1 MNYATPNPMHTKATL
16 FPTFSMMMVLVSSS
30 FVCIIWTMVAVVGP
44 TMEGVAAFCPSPS
57 QSAAIS
63 KIRVRNSIITITPTK
78 QQHSE
83 QHPGSCRISS
93 LLRVATSVQPVSATN
108 KAASNTTTN
117 SSPPPA
123 PKPKETNNSKPPPAT
138 RSASTNEA
146 PNNSKSNT
154 DDDDETLGIVGNWE
168 NLFGNWVLRP
178 TFGGD
183 SSSGDEFAASNSQPR
198 AVIHFLGGALVGK
211 APHITYRYL
220 LEKLAAEG
228 FLIVAT
234 PFDLSFDHLATCDD
248 VLTKFEAVAPTLAK
262 EYGALPVV
270 GIGHSCGALLQVLI
284 SSLFPDTPRLAN
296 ALLSFNNKPVSD
308 AVPFFEDFFAP
319 VFSSLAVG
327 PVIGADGGGGDSNSN
342 SKRGPSSNDS
352 LVMGLKLAKAASQG
366 QLPSDEL
373 LDEAQRLFGSGFRA
387 AAAQSSSLFPSFPVP
402 VPPFFG
408 NNNDDREQT
417 FKIPTEVRE
426 TYAKWAEP
434 SVAALSEVGV
444 LPILHETIVTLEQIP
459 KLIDE
464 VAGGARDFNPPP
476 ALVRS
481 AAGKAYRPRRTLIVG
496 YQDDPIDESGEI
508 EEVLKEARSITRMKR
523 PMVKIDVERKV
534 LGGGHAAP
542 LLAPPLDVAER
553 AEDLLGLE
561 TSKERLGYTEA
572 AATVEALVRWLE
584 EGNL

>member
-1 MNYATPNPMHTKATL
+1 
-16 FPTFSMMMVLVSSS
+16 VS
-30 FVCIIWTMVAVVGP
+30 
-44 TMEGVAAFCPSPS
+44 
-57 QSAAIS
+57 
-63 KIRVRNSIITITPTK
+63 
-78 QQHSE
+78 
-83 QHPGSCRISS
+83 SCRIPS
-93 LLRVATSVQPVSATN
+93 LLLVAASTVKSAPAAKKSSNATATTTKTKSATTN
-108 KAASNTTTN
+108 PSQAA
-117 SSPPPA
+117 A
-123 PKPKETNNSKPPPAT
+123 KPKPTKIDNNLKPSAT
-138 RSASTNEA
+138 RSASTNET
-146 PNNSKSNT
+146 PSNSNDKNNNK
-154 DDDDETLGIVGNWE
+154 DDEDEKLGVVGDWE
-168 NLFGNWVLRP
+168 NLYGNWVLRP

-183 SSSGDEFAASNSQPR
+183 TASNLDESSSQPR
-198 AVIHFLGGALVGK
+198 ALIHFLGGALVGK

-234 PFDLSFDHLATCDD
+234 PYDLSFDHLATCDG
-248 VLTKFEAVAPTLAK
+248 VLTKFEAVAPTLAR

-308 AVPFFEDFFAP
+308 AVPFFEEFFAP

-327 PVIGADGGGGDSNSN
+327 PEIGVVDGGSSSASTST
-342 SKRGPSSNDS
+342 SKRGASSNDS
-352 LVMGLKLAKAASQG
+352 FVLGLKLAKAASRG

-373 LDEAQRLFGSGFRA
+373 LGEAQRIFSSGFQA
-387 AAAQSSSLFPSFPVP
+387 AATQTSSLFPSFPIP

-408 NNNDDREQT
+408 NTDNNNDQDQT

-434 SVAALSEVGV
+434 SVTALSEVGA
-444 LPILHETIVTLEQIP
+444 LPIIYETIETLEQIP

-464 VAGGARDFNPPP
+464 VADGARDFNPPP
-476 ALVRS
+476 ASVRS

-496 YQDDPIDESGEI
+496 YKDDPIDESDEI

-523 PMVKIDVERKV
+523 PMVEIDVERKM

-572 AATVEALVRWLE
+572 AATVEDLVRWLE
-584 EGNL
+584 ECNL